1 MLVVWLVDRERVRE
15 NKKSKQYKKKKK
27 HKHNNYNNVYS
38 ISLDRLA
45 FILRDFPIYIYITPP
60 LCQLQL
66 NYKLFQKMN

>member
-1 MLVVWLVDRERVRE
+1 EKTK
-15 NKKSKQYKKKKK
+15 NQNNTKKKK

>member
-15 NKKSKQYKKKKK
+15 NKNQNNTKK
-27 HKHNNYNNVYS
+27 HKHNNYNNVYF

-66 NYKLFQKMN
+66 NYKLFQR

>member
-15 NKKSKQYKKKKK
+15 NKNQNNTKK
-27 HKHNNYNNVYS
+27 NIN
-38 ISLDRLA
+38 ITTTTMFTPSLDRLA
-45 FILRDFPIYIYITPP
+45 FILRDFPIYIYIYITPP